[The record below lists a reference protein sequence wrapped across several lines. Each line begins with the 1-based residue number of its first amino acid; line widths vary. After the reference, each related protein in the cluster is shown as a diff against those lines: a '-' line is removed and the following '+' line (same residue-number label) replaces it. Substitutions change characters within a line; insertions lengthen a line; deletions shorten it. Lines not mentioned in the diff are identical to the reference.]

1 MVVSEVKTLK
11 CDDLAWLRGKSG
23 LAAGH
28 GCMRSGNSRSTDD
41 LPGSFPLRLRS
52 LPVLVQVNDRS

>member
-11 CDDLAWLRGKSG
+11 CDDLAWLRDKSG

-28 GCMRSGNSRSTDD
+28 GCMRSGNSEVRMI
-41 LPGSFPLRLRS
+41 FPAAS
-52 LPVLVQVNDRS
+52 LSGCGAFLSWSK